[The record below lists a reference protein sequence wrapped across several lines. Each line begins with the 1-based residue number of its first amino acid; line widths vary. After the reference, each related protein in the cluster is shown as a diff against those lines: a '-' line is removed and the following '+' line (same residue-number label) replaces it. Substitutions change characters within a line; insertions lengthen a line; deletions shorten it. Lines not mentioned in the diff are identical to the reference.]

1 VKEFLSQKGVLFQE
15 LNVAANAGARQEM
28 VSRTGM
34 MAVPTVVVGNEY
46 VVGFDKDKLERIL
59 H

>member
-1 VKEFLSQKGVLFQE
+1 VKEFLSQKGIPFQE
-15 LNVAANAGARQEM
+15 LNVSVNAGARQEM

-46 VVGFDKDKLERIL
+46 VVGFDKEKLERIL

>member
-1 VKEFLSQKGVLFQE
+1 VKEFLSQKGIPFKE
-15 LNVAANAGARQEM
+15 LNVSVNAGARQEM

-46 VVGFDKDKLERIL
+46 VVGFDKEKLERIL